1 MALTG
6 IEIFKLLPKTNC
18 KKCGFPT
25 CLAFAMKVAQGQAQI
40 EQCPDVS
47 EEIKAKLKEAST
59 PPIRGFEFGS
69 ETERIKIG
77 EETVLF
83 RHEKKFFNPTV
94 LAFEIKDTTLCH
106 SETALAGEESLLDDV
121 LNSSIERVGQIL
133 KIDAVFLKNESGSA
147 EVFKKALDKINAK
160 APHLPLIFGITDP
173 EIASSV
179 LENFKRGR
187 PILYAATEDNFSEM
201 AEVAKKYNVPLA
213 VSARGIEK
221 ILALTEALKAKGVE
235 DLIIDTKPESAGELL
250 RDNTIIR
257 RAALKKGVRAL
268 GYPIITFASLPSRA
282 EEIAKPQAL
291 AMTLQGTSSE
301 NFYETL
307 IASVGILK
315 YSSIVVLSSIPKW
328 KNLVLFTLKQNIYS
342 DPQVPMQVKEDIYRV
357 GEPDAQSPLIIT
369 TNFALT
375 YFLVKGEI
383 ENSKIPAWLAIMD
396 CDGLS
401 VLTAWAAG
409 KFSASKIAQ
418 FIKERGIEEKLN
430 HRELIIPGYVAM
442 LKGAIEDK
450 LPGWKVVV
458 GTKEASGIPAF
469 LRNYVR
475 SKQ

>member
-47 EEIKAKLKEAST
+47 EEVKAKLKEAST
-59 PPIRGFEFGS
+59 PPIRGFEFG
-69 ETERIKIG
+69 TEALRLKVG

-94 LAFEIKDTTLCH
+94 LALKIHDSDENLEFYV
-106 SETALAGEESLLDDV
+106 EEV
-121 LNSSIERVGQIL
+121 LNSQIEKVGQIL
-133 KIDAVFLKNESGSA
+133 KIDAIFLKNESGSA
-147 EVFKKALDKINAK
+147 NLYKDALKKIRKKAPDI
-160 APHLPLIFGITDP
+160 PLILGIINP

-179 LENFKRGR
+179 LDELGNER
-187 PILYAATEDNFSEM
+187 PILYAATEENYSEM
-201 AEVAKKYNVPLA
+201 AEVAKKHKIPLC
-213 VSARGIEK
+213 VSAKGIEK
-221 ILALTEALKAKGVE
+221 IVSLTESLRAKGIE
-235 DLIIDTKPESAGELL
+235 DLLIDSQPSNAGQLL

-257 RAALKKGVRAL
+257 RAALKKGIRAL
-268 GYPIITFASLPSRA
+268 GYPILTFADLGFNEP
-282 EEIAKPQAL
+282 
-291 AMTLQGTSSE
+291 
-301 NFYETL
+301 FYETV
-307 IASVGILK
+307 IASLAILK
-315 YSSIVVLSSIPKW
+315 YSSIVVLNSIQRW

-342 DPQVPMQVKEDIYRV
+342 DPQVPMQVKQDIYKV
-357 GEPDAQSPLIIT
+357 GEPDADSPIIVT

-383 ENSKIPAWLAIMD
+383 ENSKVPAWLAIMD

-418 FIKERGIEEKLN
+418 FIKESGIEEKLN

-442 LKGAIEDK
+442 LKAAIEDK
-450 LPGWKVVV
+450 LPGWKVIV

-475 SKQ
+475 ERKCLSN

>member
-25 CLAFAMKVAQGQAQI
+25 CLAFAMKVAQGQADI
-40 EQCPDVS
+40 EKCPEAS
-47 EEIKAKLKEAST
+47 EEVKAKLKEAST

-69 ETERIKIG
+69 DEEKIKIG

-83 RHEKKFFNPTV
+83 RHEKKFNNPAV
-94 LAFEIKDTTLCH
+94 LALQVMDDDEKI
-106 SETALAGEESLLDDV
+106 ESLIDDV
-121 LNSSIERVGQIL
+121 LNSAVERVGQIL
-133 KIDAVFLKNESGSA
+133 KVEAVFLKNSSGSA
-147 EVFKKALDKINAK
+147 DVFKEALKKVIAK
-160 APHLPLIFGITDP
+160 ASHIPLIFGIKDP
-173 EIASSV
+173 AIVSSV
-179 LENFKRGR
+179 LEEFKGIK
-187 PILYAATEDNFSEM
+187 PIVCGASEENLSEM
-201 AEVAKKYNVPLA
+201 AEVAKKYKIPLC
-213 VSARGIEK
+213 VS
-221 ILALTEALKAKGVE
+221 AKGVE
-235 DLIIDTKPESAGELL
+235 KILSLTETLKNNGVEELIINTEPFTAGELL
-250 RDNTIIR
+250 RDNTVIR
-257 RAALKKGVRAL
+257 RAALKKGIRAL
-268 GYPIITFASLPSRA
+268 GYPIITFATA
-282 EEIAKPQAL
+282 ED
-291 AMTLQGTSSE
+291 
-301 NFYETL
+301 NFYGTL
-307 IASVGILK
+307 IASLAIVK

-342 DPQVPMQVKEDIYRV
+342 DPQVPMQVKQDIYKV
-357 GEPDAQSPLIIT
+357 GEPDENSPIIVT

-409 KFSASKIAQ
+409 KFSAGKIAQ
-418 FIKERGIEEKLN
+418 FMKESGIEEKLN
-430 HRELIIPGYVAM
+430 HKELIIPGYVAM

-450 LPGWKVVV
+450 LSGWKVIV

-475 SKQ
+475 SRQ